1 MGFFKSDMSSFLVPE
16 TTMPILSNTD
26 LFVWG
31 IGEQNYSFKDMF
43 TLDCGEVAILFSY
56 FYLIFFL
63 LIQFRMMCQLFDEE
77 LV

>member
-43 TLDCGEVAILFSY
+43 TLV
-56 FYLIFFL
+56 IFV
-63 LIQFRMMCQLFDEE
+63 ISTG
-77 LV
+77 V